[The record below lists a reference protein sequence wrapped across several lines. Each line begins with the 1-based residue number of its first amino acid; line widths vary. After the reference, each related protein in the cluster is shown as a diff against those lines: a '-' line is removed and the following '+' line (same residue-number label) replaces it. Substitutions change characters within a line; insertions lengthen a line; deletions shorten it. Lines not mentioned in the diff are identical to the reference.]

1 MRFGTILIAVE
12 NMEKARAFYE
22 EVLSQ
27 KVTLNLMDA
36 NVTFENRFTL
46 QADFA
51 GLVADPKLEIIA
63 KSNNHELY
71 FEEENMEDF
80 LDHLETFPEIEYV
93 HELREYPWGQ
103 RVIRFY
109 DPDHHIVEVGE
120 SMESVFKH
128 FQSEGMSLDEIAER
142 TMHPVDFVKQFL
154 K

>member
-12 NMEKARAFYE
+12 NMEQARAFYE
-22 EVLSQ
+22 EVLQQ

-51 GLVADPKLEIIA
+51 GLVAHPKLEIVA

-80 LDHLETFPEIEYV
+80 LDHLETFPEIEYI

-109 DPDHHIVEVGE
+109 DPDHHIIEVGE
-120 SMESVFKH
+120 SMSSVFKH